1 MIYLYY
7 TGAKIADGPQQD
19 IQKSI
24 GGYISSS
31 VIPNARINGLF
42 SDISLLGQENN
53 LPQTIC
59 IAVKNIANEDLNDF
73 TLFADLSTDPPLYEI
88 TAAFLKPTLD
98 DCDGLFLEQLPS
110 MNDQPY
116 YGTFHDI
123 LKATNAVNTGILK
136 KGEYLGIFITRKI
149 LSTDSGCTAVDF
161 SNLSEDQLSE
171 TVSLKFSW
179 T

>member
-7 TGAKIADGPQQD
+7 TGAKVADGPQQD
-19 IQKSI
+19 IQKSL

-31 VIPNARINGLF
+31 VIPNARINALF
-42 SDISLLGQENN
+42 SDISLLSQENN

-59 IAVKNIANEDLNDF
+59 IAVKNISNEDLNNF

-98 DCDGLFLEQLPS
+98 DCGGLSLEQLPS
-110 MNDQPY
+110 MTDQPY
-116 YGTFHDI
+116 YGTFHNI
-123 LKATNAVNTGILK
+123 LKAQNAVNTGILK

-149 LSTDSGCTAVDF
+149 ASADGGCTAVDF
-161 SNLSEDQLSE
+161 SSLSDSDLTE
-171 TVSLKFSW
+171 TVSLNFSW